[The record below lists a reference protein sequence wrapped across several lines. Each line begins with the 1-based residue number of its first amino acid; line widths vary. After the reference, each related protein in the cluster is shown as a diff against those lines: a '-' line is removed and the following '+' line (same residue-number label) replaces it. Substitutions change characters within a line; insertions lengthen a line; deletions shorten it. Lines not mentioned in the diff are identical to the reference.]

1 MAISYT
7 ANTVTITDEIGN
19 RPPVV
24 LSRNTTP
31 PEQIEAAITLYHP
44 PPDPEPDWGGFL
56 QQLLQSPMLG
66 AAQLGAEAIIG
77 AELPTANAERTEQL
91 LRAVNALT
99 SLTSGLAVASMPFG
113 DSGLFEGAWL
123 LLREASLVAPEI
135 AAAMTQLAV
144 SYHIPQSLIDSLG
157 APVEPPQP

>member
-7 ANTVTITDEIGN
+7 ATTVTITDPIGN
-19 RPPVV
+19 RPSIV
-24 LSRNTTP
+24 LSRSLP
-31 PEQIEAAITLYHP
+31 FEEIEEAIVLYHP
-44 PPDPEPDWGGFL
+44 IPEPAPDWGGFL

-77 AELPTANAERTEQL
+77 AELPMANAERTEQL

-99 SLTSGLAVASMPFG
+99 SLTSGLAVASLPSG
-113 DSGLFEGAWL
+113 DSGLFVGAWL

-135 AAAMTQLAV
+135 AAAMAQLATA
-144 SYHIPQSLIDSLG
+144 YSLPEDLIRSLG
-157 APVEPPQP
+157 APDQPA

>member
-1 MAISYT
+1 MAISYD
-7 ANTVTITDEIGN
+7 ANTVTITDEISN

-24 LSRNTTP
+24 LSRSLP
-31 PEQIEAAITLYHP
+31 PGEIEEAITRYHP

-99 SLTSGLAVASMPFG
+99 SLTSGLAVASLPSG
-113 DSGLFEGAWL
+113 DSGLFVGAWL

-135 AAAMTQLAV
+135 AAAMAQLAAV
-144 SYHIPQSLIDSLG
+144 YHIPQSLIDSLG
-157 APVEPPQP
+157 APSEPS

>member
-1 MAISYT
+1 MAVGYNSVT
-7 ANTVTITDEIGN
+7 NTVTITDEIGN

-24 LSRNTTP
+24 LSRSLP
-31 PEQIEAAITLYHP
+31 PEEIEEAIVLYHP
-44 PPDPEPDWGGFL
+44 PTDPEPDWGGFL

-77 AELPTANAERTEQL
+77 AELPTADANRTEQL

-99 SLTSGLAVASMPFG
+99 SLTSGLAVASLPSG
-113 DSGLFEGAWL
+113 DSGLFVGAWL

-135 AAAMTQLAV
+135 ASAMTQLAV

-157 APVEPPQP
+157 APSEPS

>member
-1 MAISYT
+1 MAIGYNSVAGT
-7 ANTVTITDEIGN
+7 ITITDAIGN
-19 RPPVV
+19 RPPIV
-24 LSRNTTP
+24 LGSTASAG
-31 PEQIEAAITLYHP
+31 EIEAAIALYHP
-44 PPDPEPDWGGFL
+44 PPDPAPDWGGFL

-99 SLTSGLAVASMPFG
+99 SLTSGLAVASLPSG
-113 DSGLFEGAWL
+113 DSGLFVGAWL

-135 AAAMTQLAV
+135 AAAMAQLAAV
-144 SYHIPQSLIDSLG
+144 YHIPQSLIDSLG
-157 APVEPPQP
+157 APDEPL

>member
-1 MAISYT
+1 MAISYA

-24 LSRNTTP
+24 LSRSLP
-31 PEQIEAAITLYHP
+31 PGEIEEAIVLYHP
-44 PPDPEPDWGGFL
+44 TPELAPDWGGFL

-99 SLTSGLAVASMPFG
+99 GLTSGLAVASLPSG
-113 DSGLFEGAWL
+113 DSGLFVGAWL

-135 AAAMTQLAV
+135 AAAMAQLAAV
-144 SYHIPQSLIDSLG
+144 HHIPQSLIDSLG
-157 APVEPPQP
+157 APDEPA